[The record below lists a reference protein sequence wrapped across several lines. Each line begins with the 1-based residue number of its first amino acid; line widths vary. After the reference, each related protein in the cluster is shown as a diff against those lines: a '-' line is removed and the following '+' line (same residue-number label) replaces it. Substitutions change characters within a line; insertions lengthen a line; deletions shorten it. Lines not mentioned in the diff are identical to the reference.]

1 MKVAIYPG
9 TFDPITNGH
18 LDIILRATKFVDR
31 LVIAVSNNNKKETL
45 FDTNERV
52 EMIKKVIKDQNISNV
67 EIDYFDGLL
76 INYAKKKN
84 ANVIIRGLRA
94 ISDFEYE
101 FQMTGMNYKLDPKI
115 ETVFLMSSDKVQLI
129 SSKLIREISSLKGD
143 VSKFVPKSVEER
155 LKKKR

>member
-1 MKVAIYPG
+1 
-9 TFDPITNGH
+9 
-18 LDIILRATKFVDR
+18 
-31 LVIAVSNNNKKETL
+31 
-45 FDTNERV
+45 
-52 EMIKKVIKDQNISNV
+52 MIKKVIKDQNISNV
-67 EIDYFDGLL
+67 EADYFDGLL
-76 INYAKKKN
+76 ISYAKKKN